1 MSKCAGTDFKGNSC
15 RAYSINDT
23 RFCKNHQH
31 MCDYTDEMIQQMTLC
46 SGCKK
51 LYYLPE
57 SKTCEKCKERTVK
70 YNKDVYEKRSAIER
84 CGKPECKN
92 KRSEE
97 NAYCGIHQLCLFEDE
112 CKAEN
117 VRPCYQYKKG
127 CRAKLD
133 ETYTFSSCQDCLQK
147 AREKDH
153 ARRSG
158 VVQTV
163 VNNTKQCSTC
173 CKTKP
178 LSEFVNNNNSNEL
191 KTCIACREDN
201 KKQDYKRDREHV
213 NALSRANSQ
222 KPERKAVKQEWKE
235 NNYDKVAEYWINAR
249 SRQINEDHEAYLQKQ
264 AANMKQWRENNS
276 DKVDEINKKQQ
287 QNINYFYQNY
297 KHKSETYGQEFQ
309 LSKEEFESIVKQP
322 CGYCGQDGK
331 KGFVGIDR
339 MDSQKGYVID
349 NCISCCIVCNRM
361 KGSTDNIT
369 FLKRIEHILT
379 HNGKIK
385 GCLFPDAFADHPTF
399 KTYDKYK
406 KNSENRGKEF
416 SLTEDQYYELI
427 NGNCYICGKQK
438 TNKHNNGIDRFDNDI
453 GYIIN
458 NCNTCCTEC
467 NIMKTDNDYMFMF
480 EKMLLIFNN
489 KAKII
494 AFVPENQSNKMIC
507 KNKNKMTNEQQ
518 KERARQRKEQQR
530 ERQREKYGDA
540 EYLKKRALEI
550 AAYRKQKKE
559 KEQNKKDEN
568 INSSVD

>member
-1 MSKCAGTDFKGNSC
+1 MSKCAGTDYKGNSC

-70 YNKDVYEKRSAIER
+70 YNKDVSEKRSAIER

-201 KKQDYKRDREHV
+201 KKQDYKRNREHV
-213 NALSRANSQ
+213 NALSRVNSQ

-264 AANMKQWRENNS
+264 AANMKQWRDNNP
-276 DKVDEINKKQQ
+276 DKVEEINRKNRNSIERNYYSYKKRAEDKRLAFELSINEFK
-287 QNINYFYQNY
+287 NIVSNECY
-297 KHKSETYGQEFQ
+297 
-309 LSKEEFESIVKQP
+309 
-322 CGYCGQDGK
+322 YCNKNTDK
-331 KGFVGIDR
+331 NFIGIDR
-339 MDSQKGYVID
+339 IDSHNGYITS
-349 NCISCCIVCNRM
+349 NCVSCCELCNFM
-361 KGSTDNIT
+361 KGTLHIGV
-369 FLKRIEHILT
+369 FLRRIEHILK
-379 HNGKIK
+379 HNNKIEEGNYYENVFCNHISASYQSYK
-385 GCLFPDAFADHPTF
+385 NRAN
-399 KTYDKYK
+399 K
-406 KNSENRGKEF
+406 KNIVF
-416 SLTEDQYYELI
+416 DLTNDEYMELI
-427 NGNCYICGKQK
+427 AKNCYLCGKQSID
-438 TNKHNNGIDRFDNDI
+438 NHRNGIDRIDSKQ
-453 GYIIN
+453 GYVL
-458 NCNTCCTEC
+458 CNVKTACCEC
-467 NIMKTDNDYMFMF
+467 NLMKNNIELDNFF
-480 EKMLLIFNN
+480 NKLLEIYNN
-489 KAKII
+489 FKFKKLSYPDI
-494 AFVPENQSNKMIC
+494 PENANYKLINP
-507 KNKNKMTNEQQ
+507 NKNKKTKEELCEERKMLREQRKQNQ
-518 KERARQRKEQQR
+518 KE
-530 ERQREKYGDA
+530 KYTDKDNIKLIA
-540 EYLKKRALEI
+540 KSIADKR
-550 AAYRKQKKE
+550 R
-559 KEQNKKDEN
+559 NK
-568 INSSVD
+568 